1 LKYFGAVQ
9 LVASDPSGWISAMTE
24 VATLTLLMWGMWRER
39 PQPRKKEDARSD
51 LPVTRSQPSSPEQTY
66 ARRRLSYASAGAD
79 RPPVSYPVGVGH
91 DRASKPT
98 AEQVA
103 DLIERG
109 FPERL
114 ARSGNYDYASL
125 TSGSVSDRIRNGCC

>member
-1 LKYFGAVQ
+1 
-9 LVASDPSGWISAMTE
+9 MME
-24 VATLTLLMWGMWRER
+24 VATFMLLMWDMWRRR

-51 LPVTRSQPSSPEQTY
+51 EPVARSQPSPPELRD
-66 ARRRLSYASAGAD
+66 ARRRLSYASAGTD
-79 RPPVSYPVGVGH
+79 RPPVSYPIGPAH
-91 DRASKPT
+91 DTAPKSR

-125 TSGSVSDRIRNGCC
+125 TSGSMSDRIRNGRC